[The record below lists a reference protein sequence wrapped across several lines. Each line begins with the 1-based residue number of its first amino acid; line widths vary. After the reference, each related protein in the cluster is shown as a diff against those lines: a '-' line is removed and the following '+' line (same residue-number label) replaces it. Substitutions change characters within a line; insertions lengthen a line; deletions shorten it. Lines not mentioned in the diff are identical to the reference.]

1 MGYPIRVGFR
11 GLTMSLIG
19 SLALLS
25 ACSLDSFRFKEP
37 AIARISPETPESAPG
52 GGESSPGCL
61 SMLNEYCD
69 SLYQPGV
76 EGNLIIQKKKGGP
89 LRVLQ
94 GKTVNGFRQVFVEF
108 ARSKLRNRRHLPPD
122 LQLIL
127 NAHQYFE
134 RLEQLLNR
142 TPFERMTLMDRVEAH
157 EEESGI
163 SHTWDLAIRDTLI
176 IRMSRR
182 FKDYARTPSD
192 LQPPE
197 VIHAEGVERKVL
209 LAQISSAIWKDH
221 PNWKKVQTTFETL
234 RKKTLTLIDSLPV
247 EAELRREWKDRIGT
261 VRLVLPGSLPEIVD
275 RDCSTTMMNAYYY
288 TPLNVI
294 TVCAG
299 DFNSEEILPT
309 LAHELSHALDNDRS
323 LHLFFKNSGI
333 SRSLEG
339 FNRSLCTARPSNWSC
354 ERWREFKAEI
364 PDLISEL
371 GSYRPKLASLQ
382 RCLKKD
388 RDTEPPGT
396 EAIRRI
402 ATTTVRE
409 TIRELAGEDAFIRI
423 TQEKLPLNNGKRV
436 ENPSYM
442 NPCHFLQTQWN
453 DETLDSELSL
463 LTAFA
468 AEYRCNTESDPGVR
482 LEKSIRSTQALF
494 EGVLDGMIRSEG
506 EFSDR
511 KAMIAEGYSSSPS
524 ERFADFFGSRLIA
537 SQLEDSPSLW
547 DRRMTF
553 LAGSSWQCPGPSL
566 SQAFPKES
574 SVLRR
579 YLLNAHTD
587 GQDRRKES
595 FSAPLRRVL
604 GCEKDFEWPECS
616 LNGNLRETP

>member
-1 MGYPIRVGFR
+1 VGFR
-11 GLTMSLIG
+11 GLLASLIG
-19 SLALLS
+19 SLSLLS
-25 ACSLDSFRFKEP
+25 ACSLDSFRVKEP
-37 AIARISPETPESAPG
+37 AIAKIAPESPESSPG
-52 GGESSPGCL
+52 TTGTPGCL

-76 EGNLIIQKKKGGP
+76 EGNLIIQKKKGGS

-94 GKTVNGFRQVFVEF
+94 GKTLNGFRQVFVEF

-182 FKDYARTPSD
+182 FREYAQTPAD

-197 VIHAEGVERKVL
+197 VIHAERMERKVL

-221 PNWKKVQTTFETL
+221 PNWKKVQSTFEAL
-234 RKKTLTLIDSLPV
+234 RKKTLTLIDSLPIAL
-247 EAELRREWKDRIGT
+247 EIRKEWKERIT
-261 VRLVLPGSLPEIVD
+261 SVRLVLPGSLPEIID

-323 LHLFFKNSGI
+323 LYLFFKNSQI
-333 SRSLEG
+333 SRELED
-339 FNRSLCTARPSNWSC
+339 FNRNLCSPRAPSVSC
-354 ERWREFKAEI
+354 DRWKEFKEKS
-364 PDLISEL
+364 PDLISKL
-371 GSYRPKLASLQ
+371 GSYRPNLPELQ

-388 RDTEPPGT
+388 SETETAST
-396 EAIRRI
+396 ESIRRI
-402 ATTTVRE
+402 ASSTVRD
-409 TIRELAGEDAFIRI
+409 TIRELAAEDAFIRL
-423 TQEKLPLNNGKRV
+423 TQEKLPLKNGRKV
-436 ENPSYM
+436 ENPSHM
-442 NPCHFLQTQWN
+442 NPCHFLQTHWN
-453 DETLDSELSL
+453 DEELDSELSL
-463 LTAFA
+463 LTAFT
-468 AEYRCNTESDPGVR
+468 AEYRCSTESDSAVR
-482 LEKSIRSTQALF
+482 LEKSIRSTQTLF
-494 EGVLDGMIRSEG
+494 EGLVEGMIRSEG
-506 EFSDR
+506 ELSER
-511 KAMIAEGYSSSPS
+511 KAMIAEGFSSSPS
-524 ERFADFFGSRLIA
+524 ERFADFIGSRLIA
-537 SQLEDSPSLW
+537 AQLEESASLW

-553 LAGSSWQCPGPSL
+553 LAGNSWQCPGPSL

-574 SVLRR
+574 AVLRR

-595 FSAPLRRVL
+595 FSQPLRQVL
-604 GCEKDFEWPECS
+604 GCEKDFEWKECT
-616 LNGNLRETP
+616 LNGNVRDGL

>member
-1 MGYPIRVGFR
+1 MGYPVRVGIR
-11 GLTMSLIG
+11 ALPASLIG

-37 AIARISPETPESAPG
+37 AIARISPETPEAAPG
-52 GGESSPGCL
+52 GDSTPGCL

-76 EGNLIIQKKKGGP
+76 EGNLIIQKKKGGS

-94 GKTVNGFRQVFVEF
+94 GKTLNGFRQVFVEF

-142 TPFERMTLMDRVEAH
+142 TPFEHMTLMDRVEAH

-182 FKDYARTPSD
+182 FQEYARTPAD

-197 VIHAEGVERKVL
+197 VIHAEGMERKIL

-234 RKKTLTLIDSLPV
+234 RKKTLLLIDTLPV
-247 EAELRREWKDRIGT
+247 AGELRKEWKERIAS

-333 SRSLEG
+333 SRSLET
-339 FNRSLCTARPSNWSC
+339 FNRNMCSPRPTNLSC
-354 ERWREFKAEI
+354 EHWRDFKSRI
-364 PDLISEL
+364 PGMISEL
-371 GSYRPKLASLQ
+371 GSYRPNLPELQ

-388 RDTEPPGT
+388 RDTETPGL
-396 EAIRRI
+396 EAVRRI

-409 TIRELAGEDAFIRI
+409 TIRELAAEDAFIRI

-436 ENPSYM
+436 ENPSFM
-442 NPCHFLQTQWN
+442 NPCLFLQTHWS

-468 AEYRCNTESDPGVR
+468 AEYRCSTESDSGLR
-482 LEKSIRSTQALF
+482 LEKSIRATQVLF
-494 EGVLDGMIRSEG
+494 EGLLEGMIRSEG

-511 KAMIAEGYSSSPS
+511 KSMIAEGYSSSPA

-537 SQLEDSPSLW
+537 SQLVDSPSLW

-553 LAGSSWQCPGPSL
+553 LAGNSWQCPGPSL

-595 FSAPLRRVL
+595 FSTPLREVL

-616 LNGNLRETP
+616 LSGNSRDTP